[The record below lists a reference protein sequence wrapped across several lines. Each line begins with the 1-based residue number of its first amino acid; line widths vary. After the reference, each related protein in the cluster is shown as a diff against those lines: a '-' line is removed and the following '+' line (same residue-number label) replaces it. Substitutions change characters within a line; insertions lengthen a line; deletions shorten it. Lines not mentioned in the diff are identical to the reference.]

1 MSAALKQQ
9 LPWIKRTVMAALGI
23 APPADPNVVET
34 QADSQFSA
42 FEETQADAV
51 TAHDVLGLA
60 GQVIQLISVDCT
72 GDCHRVVLSDRQHTI
87 VAYVSDAGDAIAL
100 GQSRSDEVP
109 DTRAALVKRKGGLF
123 VLDAFYVATERIA
136 LPGFQHVG
144 APRFCLVI
152 DRMRYWGSAGAVGT
166 PRDLRSDDAVAR
178 ILANTPVKRL
188 HEVLAHVQR
197 PPRASAFSR
206 SFSEF
211 LPWAARPERKKG
223 LARRP
228 RGSAAPGAMVV
239 LDAEAHRV
247 PFNQHALLPELVDGL
262 VAGVPPTASASSSSS
277 VTGAPAAVLVSET
290 RAARAAAPEHDVQT
304 QGLTI
309 ANHLAKFKTSMSVP
323 GRGLVRI
330 PVGAGFAKPVAELYA
345 TDPTFCAEYAA
356 AIATPMDIGTIQK
369 RLRAGARFYGDDVE
383 KLYRDFELIVSNC
396 RTFNVGV
403 NGTESCLLAS
413 ELEAEC
419 KRLFALR
426 FPLHADAVWLSE
438 HQPEVQQQPD
448 AQHQR
453 EAQPQ
458 AATEHI
464 DAQRRNIQL
473 LVAQCAPKGAVRK
486 GSSAYASQRALWA
499 QLWPLLVAR
508 GWTRVD
514 EPKPH
519 AAPQY
524 YFLPAGV
531 QRRVPGSRSSAHP
544 RGVLDSRW
552 KSRTDYW
559 DSVKLV
565 ILHLAAV
572 DPGALVLAARAVREA
587 AAEQRRRDDAAGSAV
602 AGAGDGAS
610 YGAPTAAKAK
620 QAKPYK
626 QSKGGQRSE
635 AALGQLLKRAAVAAA
650 TAVGASASA
659 GAPPPPA
666 AAAAAAAAATA
677 ASADTLDTDALQFD
691 WMNDAAQST
700 LLYAEYAST
709 SELTASVQRSRRA
722 QRAREE
728 TDLANNALE
737 EGAHAAHAV
746 AGCLVRRDNAG
757 MLPLHY
763 AAEEGS
769 LPCVELLLRR
779 GADPHAQPRSIAGRR
794 GPTALILAAQQGHGA
809 VVDALLCAMR
819 AESLRD
825 VALYAAARASV
836 RAGEVIAILEAH
848 AARSSPP
855 FAFDCSHGAEAT
867 AVPALN
873 TMGDRAPA
881 TPMPPG
887 FCYVTGTRQVGD
899 GRGCRVCQRIDD
911 AASMLLCDGCESEW
925 HMACVGLAE
934 VPTDAWFC
942 RGCAVSS
949 AVARE
954 EQRASSPAGAP
965 AVVGGPSAEASAG
978 ALPARAAAA
987 PAIQNRTQRAFV
999 RRIANL
1005 GARVR
1010 CCDCVGGCDTN
1021 PSCAC
1026 RRRNKPPANVS
1037 RDAKRR

>member
-396 RTFNVGV
+396 RTFNVGAS
-403 NGTESCLLAS
+403 GLESRLLAS
-413 ELEAEC
+413 ALDAEC

-426 FPLHADAVWLSE
+426 FPLF
-438 HQPEVQQQPD
+438 
-448 AQHQR
+448 
-453 EAQPQ
+453 
-458 AATEHI
+458 AAPPPLPL
-464 DAQRRNIQL
+464 AQR
-473 LVAQCAPKGAVRK
+473 APL
-486 GSSAYASQRALWA
+486 ALEA
-499 QLWPLLVAR
+499 C
-508 GWTRVD
+508 G
-514 EPKPH
+514 
-519 AAPQY
+519 
-524 YFLPAGV
+524 
-531 QRRVPGSRSSAHP
+531 
-544 RGVLDSRW
+544 
-552 KSRTDYW
+552 
-559 DSVKLV
+559 
-565 ILHLAAV
+565 
-572 DPGALVLAARAVREA
+572 ARA
-587 AAEQRRRDDAAGSAV
+587 
-602 AGAGDGAS
+602 
-610 YGAPTAAKAK
+610 
-620 QAKPYK
+620 
-626 QSKGGQRSE
+626 E
-635 AALGQLLKRAAVAAA
+635 AALTAAA
-650 TAVGASASA
+650 REGT
-659 GAPPPPA
+659 
-666 AAAAAAAAATA
+666 AAAAAATA
-677 ASADTLDTDALQFD
+677 RVIEELDADESDDAWTIEASGGGRAG
-691 WMNDAAQST
+691 ND
-700 LLYAEYAST
+700 E
-709 SELTASVQRSRRA
+709 EESR
-722 QRAREE
+722 
-728 TDLANNALE
+728 
-737 EGAHAAHAV
+737 G
-746 AGCLVRRDNAG
+746 
-757 MLPLHY
+757 
-763 AAEEGS
+763 
-769 LPCVELLLRR
+769 
-779 GADPHAQPRSIAGRR
+779 RSIA
-794 GPTALILAAQQGHGA
+794 
-809 VVDALLCAMR
+809 
-819 AESLRD
+819 
-825 VALYAAARASV
+825 
-836 RAGEVIAILEAH
+836 
-848 AARSSPP
+848 
-855 FAFDCSHGAEAT
+855 
-867 AVPALN
+867 
-873 TMGDRAPA
+873 
-881 TPMPPG
+881 
-887 FCYVTGTRQVGD
+887 
-899 GRGCRVCQRIDD
+899 
-911 AASMLLCDGCESEW
+911 
-925 HMACVGLAE
+925 
-934 VPTDAWFC
+934 
-942 RGCAVSS
+942 S
-949 AVARE
+949 AVDCQFCCHPFRVLV
-954 EQRASSPAGAP
+954 AGAQCCTHLRGYP
-965 AVVGGPSAEASAG
+965 
-978 ALPARAAAA
+978 
-987 PAIQNRTQRAFV
+987 F
-999 RRIANL
+999 RI
-1005 GARVR
+1005 
-1010 CCDCVGGCDTN
+1010 
-1021 PSCAC
+1021 
-1026 RRRNKPPANVS
+1026 VS
-1037 RDAKRR
+1037 AKRARTGDDEREGKYSKRARKGGSTKKRRSGGADSR